1 MNAPIFVVLPIFRDV
16 DSRLCT
22 QSTEYSHRTRL
33 RIFVF
38 TKPKAEMLSSNE
50 SSPKSADP

>member
-38 TKPKAEMLSSNE
+38 TKPKAETLSSNE